1 MKTLVLAA
9 AMAAVSVSTAH
20 AGEADHA
27 KGKAA
32 FAYSCAPCH
41 GPGKGAGN
49 SKFLPGTEALNVK
62 YKGARPGLLEDRT
75 DLTPDFVK
83 FMVRRG
89 VEAMPSF
96 RKTELSDENLDAI
109 ALYLARNTK

>member
-1 MKTLVLAA
+1 MKSLVLAA
-9 AMAAVSVSTAH
+9 ALAAVPALAA

-27 KGKAA
+27 RGKAA
-32 FAYSCAPCH
+32 FQYSCAPCH

-49 SKFLPGTEALNVK
+49 SKFLPGTDALNVK
-62 YKGARPGLLEDRT
+62 YKGARPALLEERT

-83 FMVRRG
+83 LMVRRG

-109 ALYLARNTK
+109 AEYLSRNNR